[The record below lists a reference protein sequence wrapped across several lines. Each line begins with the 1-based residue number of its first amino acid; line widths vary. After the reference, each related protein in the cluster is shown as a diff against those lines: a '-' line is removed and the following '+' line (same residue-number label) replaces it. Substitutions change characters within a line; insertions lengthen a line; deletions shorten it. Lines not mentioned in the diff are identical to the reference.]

1 MRRSRPLSA
10 LLDLVA
16 ALAVAALVITP
27 QVASACAVC
36 TAGRDDETVAAFL
49 GTTAFLSVLPLALI
63 GGFVWWLRRRIR
75 ALEADGGAP
84 RATGASASLT
94 P

>member
-1 MRRSRPLSA
+1 
-10 LLDLVA
+10 
-16 ALAVAALVITP
+16 VAALVIAP

-36 TAGRDDETVAAFL
+36 TAGRDDETLAAFL

-75 ALEADGGAP
+75 ALEAERGAP
-84 RATGASASLT
+84 GASASLT